1 MAYLSVED
9 LDVAFDNRTVL
20 EGMAFEVDRGEVYG
34 LIGPN
39 GAGKSTS
46 INVVCDLLRPRRGSV
61 TIDGRSHETASR
73 RALGVVPQELAVYRD
88 LTALQ
93 NLEFFGA
100 VYGLSPVDR
109 RERASKY
116 LEAVGLTERGDS
128 LVSEL
133 SGGMQRR
140 LHLAAALLH
149 EPPLLIFD
157 EPTVGLDLEVRQSI
171 WNLISD
177 LKRSGRAIL
186 LSTHHLEEAELL
198 CSRIG
203 IMHGGRIV
211 AEGTLDELRGLIPA
225 AEAAVVESQD
235 LEAVRARA
243 RRLGVSF
250 RDGHDSVVLWLPTRA
265 NLREV
270 AEQLGGVPLTSV
282 RVRPISLADVVRE
295 VVGG

>member
-1 MAYLSVED
+1 
-9 LDVAFDNRTVL
+9 
-20 EGMAFEVDRGEVYG
+20 
-34 LIGPN
+34 
-39 GAGKSTS
+39 
-46 INVVCDLLRPRRGSV
+46 
-61 TIDGRSHETASR
+61 
-73 RALGVVPQELAVYRD
+73 
-88 LTALQ
+88 
-93 NLEFFGA
+93 
-100 VYGLSPVDR
+100 
-109 RERASKY
+109 
-116 LEAVGLTERGDS
+116 
-128 LVSEL
+128 
-133 SGGMQRR
+133 
-140 LHLAAALLH
+140 
-149 EPPLLIFD
+149 LLIFD

-171 WNLISD
+171 WDLISD

-211 AEGTLDELRGLIPA
+211 AEGTLEELRGLIPA

-282 RVRPISLADVVRE
+282 RVRSVSLTDVVRE